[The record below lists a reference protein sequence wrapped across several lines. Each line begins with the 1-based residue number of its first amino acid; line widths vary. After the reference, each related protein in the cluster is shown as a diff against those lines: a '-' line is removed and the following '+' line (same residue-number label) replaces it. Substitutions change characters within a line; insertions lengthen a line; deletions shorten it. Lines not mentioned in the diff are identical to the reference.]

1 MVRRKLIKEC
11 KMKRYIFKEK
21 FFKITDKY
29 WIKDED
35 GNDSFYLDQDF
46 TFMGY
51 RVAVYGPDRQ
61 RLFRIEKKILSLL
74 PKFFVNFEEG
84 SEMVVNKRFTLFR
97 KSIDVDTDFG
107 TINLKGSIWDYN
119 FIISLDGQKIGEV
132 SRKFISLTDQYALTV
147 YDEDYTLAM
156 IALVICLN
164 KIHDDEESAANA
176 GNAGG
181 GEQ

>member
-35 GNDSFYLDQDF
+35 GKDSFYLDQDF
-46 TFMGY
+46 TLMGY
-51 RVAVYGPDRQ
+51 RAAVYGPDKQ

-74 PKFFVNFEEG
+74 PKFFVNFEDG
-84 SEMVVNKRFTLFR
+84 SRMTLNQRFTLLR

-107 TINLKGSIWDYN
+107 TINLKGSIWDYS
-119 FIISLDGQKIGEV
+119 FVISLDGEKIGEV
-132 SRKFISLTDQYALTV
+132 SRKFISLTDHYVLTV
-147 YDEDYTLAM
+147 FDEDYTLAM

-164 KIHDDEESAANA
+164 KIQDDEDSAAA
-176 GNAGG
+176 SAAAGG
-181 GEQ
+181 Q

>member
-35 GNDSFYLDQDF
+35 GRDSFYLDQDF

-51 RVAVYGPDRQ
+51 RAAVYGPDRQ

-74 PKFFVNFEEG
+74 PKFFVNFEDG
-84 SEMVVNKRFTLFR
+84 SEMVINQRFTLLR

-119 FIISLDGQKIGEV
+119 FVISLDGQKIGEV
-132 SRKFISLTDQYALTV
+132 NRKFISFTDQYALTV
-147 YDEDYTLAM
+147 YYEDYTLAM

-164 KIHDDEESAANA
+164 KIQDDEEGAAA
-176 GNAGG
+176 ATAASGG
-181 GEQ
+181 GQ

>member
-1 MVRRKLIKEC
+1 
-11 KMKRYIFKEK
+11 MKRYIFKEK

-29 WIKDED
+29 WIKDEE
-35 GNDSFYLDQDF
+35 GKDSFYLDQDF

-51 RVAVYGPDRQ
+51 RAAVYGPDRQ

-74 PKFFVNFEEG
+74 PKFFVDFEDG
-84 SEMVVNKRFTLFR
+84 SEMVVNQRFTLLR
-97 KSIDVDTDFG
+97 KSIDVETDFG
-107 TINLKGSIWDYN
+107 TIKLKGSIWDYN
-119 FIISLDGQKIGEV
+119 FVITLDGKKIGEV
-132 SRKFISLTDQYALTV
+132 NRRFISLTDHYVLTV

-176 GNAGG
+176 GGG
-181 GEQ
+181 GQ

>member
-35 GNDSFYLDQDF
+35 GKDSFYLDQDF

-51 RVAVYGPDRQ
+51 RAAVYGPDKQ

-74 PKFFVNFEEG
+74 PKFFVNFEDG
-84 SEMVVNKRFTLFR
+84 SRMTLNQRFTLLR
-97 KSIDVDTDFG
+97 KSIDVDCDFG
-107 TINLKGSIWDYN
+107 TINLKGSIWDYS
-119 FIISLDGQKIGEV
+119 FIISLDGEKIGEV
-132 SRKFISLTDQYALTV
+132 SRKFISLTDHYVLTV
-147 YDEDYTLAM
+147 FDENYTLAM
-156 IALVICLN
+156 IALVLCLN
-164 KIHDDEESAANA
+164 KIQDDEEGAAVA
-176 GNAGG
+176 TASGG
-181 GEQ
+181 GQ

>member
-51 RVAVYGPDRQ
+51 RATVYGPDRQ

-74 PKFFVNFEEG
+74 PKFFVNFEDG
-84 SEMVVNKRFTLFR
+84 SEMVINQRFTLLR

-107 TINLKGSIWDYN
+107 TINLKGSVWDYN

-132 SRKFISLTDQYALTV
+132 SRKFISLTDHYVLTV

>member
-1 MVRRKLIKEC
+1 
-11 KMKRYIFKEK
+11 MKRYIFKEK

-35 GNDSFYLDQDF
+35 GKDSFYLDQDF

-51 RVAVYGPDRQ
+51 MAALYGPDRQ
-61 RLFRIEKKILSLL
+61 RLLTINKKIISLL
-74 PKFFVNFEEG
+74 PKFFVDFEDG
-84 SEMVVNKRFTLFR
+84 SEMLVNQRFTLLR

-107 TINLKGSIWDYN
+107 TINLKGSVWDYN
-119 FIISLDGQKIGEV
+119 FIITLDGKKIGEV
-132 SRKFISLTDQYALTV
+132 NRKFISLTDHYVLTV

-176 GNAGG
+176 GG

>member
-1 MVRRKLIKEC
+1 MVSRKLIKEC

-35 GNDSFYLDQDF
+35 GKDSFYLDQDF

-51 RVAVYGPDRQ
+51 RAAVYGPDRQ

-74 PKFFVNFEEG
+74 PKFFVNFEDG
-84 SEMVVNKRFTLFR
+84 SEMVINQRFTLLR
-97 KSIDVDTDFG
+97 KSIDVDTDPG

-119 FIISLDGQKIGEV
+119 FLISLDGQKIGEV
-132 SRKFISLTDQYALTV
+132 NRKFLSLTDQYALAV

-164 KIHDDEESAANA
+164 KIQDDEEGAAA
-176 GNAGG
+176 ATASGG
-181 GEQ
+181 GQ

>member
-35 GNDSFYLDQDF
+35 GKDSFYLDQDF

-51 RVAVYGPDRQ
+51 RAAVYGPDRQ

-74 PKFFVNFEEG
+74 PKFFVNFEDG
-84 SEMVVNKRFTLFR
+84 SEMVINQRFTLLR

-119 FIISLDGQKIGEV
+119 FVISLDGQKIGEV
-132 SRKFISLTDQYALTV
+132 NSKFISLTDQYALTV

-164 KIHDDEESAANA
+164 KIQDDEESAAA
-176 GNAGG
+176 ATASGG
-181 GEQ
+181 GQ

>member
-1 MVRRKLIKEC
+1 MIRRKLIKEC

-35 GNDSFYLDQDF
+35 GKDSFYLDQDF

-51 RVAVYGPDRQ
+51 RAAVYGPDRQ

-74 PKFFVNFEEG
+74 PKFFVNFEDG
-84 SEMVVNKRFTLFR
+84 SEMLVNKRFTLLR

-107 TINLKGSIWDYN
+107 TINLKGSVWDYN

>member
-51 RVAVYGPDRQ
+51 RATVYGPDRQ

-74 PKFFVNFEEG
+74 PKFFVNFEDG
-84 SEMVVNKRFTLFR
+84 SEMLVNKRFTLLR

-107 TINLKGSIWDYN
+107 TINLKGSVWDYN

-164 KIHDDEESAANA
+164 KIHDDEESSANA

>member
-1 MVRRKLIKEC
+1 
-11 KMKRYIFKEK
+11 MKRYIFKEK

-51 RVAVYGPDRQ
+51 KAAVYGPDRQ

-74 PKFFVNFEEG
+74 PKFFVNFEDG
-84 SEMVVNKRFTLFR
+84 SEMLVNKRFTLLR

-107 TINLKGSIWDYN
+107 TINLKGSVWDYN

-164 KIHDDEESAANA
+164 KIHDDEKSAANA